1 MILTIV
7 LTGFVLALVAPLATR
22 AMGARAGWGLA
33 IVPAAIFFWLLAQMP
48 TVTSGQTSLEHFAW
62 VETLDV
68 ALAFR
73 LDGLSLLF
81 SLLISGIGALIF
93 VYAQGYLNDDPG
105 LGRFYAFLAL
115 FMGSMLGVV
124 LADNILTMF
133 VFWELTS
140 ISSFLLIG
148 YKHEK
153 EASRRSALQALL
165 VTGSGGLALLAGL
178 VLISVVAGTST
189 LGELTNATELIQA
202 SAAYPVIVVL
212 VLLGAMTKSAQMP
225 FHFWLPNAMEAPT
238 PVSAY
243 LHSATMVKAGIYL
256 LARMTPI
263 LGGTALWGTSLL
275 VIGGV
280 TMLISA
286 GLALLKTD
294 LKQILA
300 YSTIS
305 ALGMLVF
312 LLGLGNKL
320 AFEAAML
327 FLIVHS
333 MYKGALFMAAGAI
346 DHETGTRDIRL
357 LGGLRH
363 AMPLVFVGV
372 LLAAGSMTGFP
383 PFLGFVGKELI
394 YETTLDAPGNELW
407 LTGLALLTNILTVGA
422 ALLVALK
429 PFIGPRTETPR
440 HPHRAPL
447 TLWGG
452 TALLGTL
459 SLLFGLFPALLDS
472 IISATATWMYHKPV
486 EAHLALWHGF
496 TPMLLL
502 SVITLTLGYG
512 AYALNARWLA
522 LGERVQTT
530 AAFLPARLFWRSL
543 NALEIMAHKL
553 TLTLHNGKL
562 RNYLLVIV
570 LSTVVLGIIGFL
582 SEPFGIDFSA
592 TVFSEQTD
600 PRVFTLFELLFILIM
615 PIGAFM
621 AVMATAPLIAV
632 AALGVIGFAMAV
644 VYIMFAAPDLAMTQ
658 FAIETLAVLLFVL
671 VLRKLPAFESHT
683 ELRQRIRD
691 GLIASTVGVFITLL
705 TLSMLAERH
714 PLPLFESLLEKSV
727 KAKGLNVVNVIL
739 VDIRGFDTLG
749 EVTVLAV
756 AAIGV
761 YALLKFRRGGTDYF
775 LTNLDLATQET
786 FSKIRINSLILSAT
800 LRVVLPL
807 LVMFSIFLF
816 LRGHNEPGG
825 GFIGGLSAAA
835 AFSLYAIAEGMQKA
849 FRSLRFHTRNFINW
863 GLLIALS
870 SGFLSFIFAPD
881 KPFAFMR
888 GVWMTQ
894 ELPIIGKFG
903 SPTVFDL
910 GVELVV
916 FGVTLTIIYAL
927 MEVLD

>member
-1 MILTIV
+1 
-7 LTGFVLALVAPLATR
+7 
-22 AMGARAGWGLA
+22 
-33 IVPAAIFFWLLAQMP
+33 
-48 TVTSGQTSLEHFAW
+48 
-62 VETLDV
+62 
-68 ALAFR
+68 
-73 LDGLSLLF
+73 
-81 SLLISGIGALIF
+81 
-93 VYAQGYLNDDPG
+93 
-105 LGRFYAFLAL
+105 
-115 FMGSMLGVV
+115 
-124 LADNILTMF
+124 
-133 VFWELTS
+133 
-140 ISSFLLIG
+140 
-148 YKHEK
+148 
-153 EASRRSALQALL
+153 
-165 VTGSGGLALLAGL
+165 
-178 VLISVVAGTST
+178 
-189 LGELTNATELIQA
+189 
-202 SAAYPVIVVL
+202 
-212 VLLGAMTKSAQMP
+212 
-225 FHFWLPNAMEAPT
+225 
-238 PVSAY
+238 
-243 LHSATMVKAGIYL
+243 
-256 LARMTPI
+256 
-263 LGGTALWGTSLL
+263 
-275 VIGGV
+275 
-280 TMLISA
+280 
-286 GLALLKTD
+286 
-294 LKQILA
+294 
-300 YSTIS
+300 
-305 ALGMLVF
+305 
-312 LLGLGNKL
+312 
-320 AFEAAML
+320 
-327 FLIVHS
+327 
-333 MYKGALFMAAGAI
+333 
-346 DHETGTRDIRL
+346 
-357 LGGLRH
+357 
-363 AMPLVFVGV
+363 
-372 LLAAGSMTGFP
+372 
-383 PFLGFVGKELI
+383 
-394 YETTLDAPGNELW
+394 LW

-600 PRVFTLFELLFILIM
+600 PRVFTLFELFFILIM